1 MLKNTLIILIPIFLT
16 YEDTEYDKDGK
27 EKVKDL
33 KQNRLMMQK
42 LFGHVQNGDK
52 EKGIQEFYK
61 GFHLT
66 WMIHLIGCTLEQ
78 KGI

>member
-1 MLKNTLIILIPIFLT
+1 MHLNEEGKEFASRWRIESLVKKYSDHIDSPIFLT

-42 LFGHVQNGDK
+42 LFGHVLK
-52 EKGIQEFYK
+52 RR
-61 GFHLT
+61 
-66 WMIHLIGCTLEQ
+66 
-78 KGI
+78 